1 MRFIFLHRMKKAHYL
16 AIGIAVIIVA
26 LLYLFADVYQLKPS
40 QTGKT
45 GGMPTAQTDN
55 NNAAVSTFDMT
66 AFLDKVNKNFST
78 DSIQLIKKLAS
89 SSSQQDLQSLVAIYH
104 AKGESIAEAYYTQ
117 KLAAATNNAA
127 TYLRAASLFEITAQM
142 TENQEL
148 GRFLADNA
156 VASYAAANNISPS
169 DSTTLRLAV
178 AYMNQGA
185 NPMQGVTLL
194 RELVTKDST
203 NAEAQFMLGKFG
215 VVSKQYDKAIIRFE
229 KVLYLQ
235 PKNTEALFLA
245 GMAYRETGNNA
256 KAKEYLQK
264 CIKLVTNP
272 ALKAEIEGYL
282 KEIK

>member
-1 MRFIFLHRMKKAHYL
+1 MKKAHYL

>member
-26 LLYLFADVYQLKPS
+26 LLYFFADVYQSKQS
-40 QTGKT
+40 QTGKA
-45 GGMPTAQTDN
+45 GGMPTAQTD

-89 SSSQQDLQSLVAIYH
+89 SSSPQDLQSLIAIYH

-194 RELVTKDST
+194 RELVAKDST

-215 VVSKQYDKAIIRFE
+215 IVSKQYDKAIIRFE